1 MVVVVVV
8 VATATTAID
17 CLQQVHYNEY
27 KDENEDEKLLHYCKT
42 VLSPLACNRN
52 LTVHTTTPRAGP
64 ASTTRKR
71 EREKARP
78 VSSSP
83 VPEERKRQTV

>member
-52 LTVHTTTPRAGP
+52 LTVHYYSSSRT
-64 ASTTRKR
+64 SEHHQK